1 MNKTERKKAQ
11 RLLEEIK
18 RRQDIN
24 QRTEKERL
32 IEGFSNEV
40 KAISEDIESY
50 ITSKEKA
57 KEELEE
63 KLKEVCGRYKEKT
76 EEQEV
81 KEVFK
86 LQYAKTMFNLFK
98 EMEEIE
104 TLKGGD

>member
-1 MNKTERKKAQ
+1 MNKAERKKAQ

-32 IEGFSNEV
+32 IEGFSNEI

-50 ITSKEKA
+50 ISSKSKA

-63 KLKEVCGRYKEKT
+63 KLKEVCSRYRGKT
-76 EEQEV
+76 EEQKV

-86 LQYAKTMFNLFK
+86 FQYAKTMFNVFQ
-98 EMEEIE
+98 EMNNIE
-104 TLKGGD
+104 LNLIK